1 MLSRPSSIEVGILYW
16 VIWLLLWVLVGG
28 LPLPSLIRNRIYKRE
43 RMSLWEETYYRVMLP
58 LRLALAVILVIMI
71 LWGGGIPDASMIWL
85 FAGWMIFWTAIETV
99 IAGTRLTIKAAAV
112 AVILIFVISYSV
124 VSFFATYN
132 NALYFDG
139 FIQKTS
145 GYPVSSEIP
154 SNMVRL
160 TTEELANSIARQHMS
175 EFGSNTLIIDQ
186 QLTTYNGRLS
196 WVVLVAREESWG
208 ATYRVAGLIIVDGN
222 DPNMPPTIIKNET
235 FAIADGLDFNP
246 IIGAYGNA
254 KAYGYYSIDTA
265 INYGDVYP
273 VQNADGEW
281 VIAITAFQPS
291 LTFVRQYAGIYTLD
305 QQGNYLTHYSNATL
319 PSWIVQAYDEQDF
332 LECGISA
339 WGSHK
344 RGNGFDIFAPG
355 FLWIA
360 PSSNRVQ
367 ISEDTRYIYDPDLNQ
382 IVAVT
387 MVHPVRDNG
396 DLSLAGA
403 FKATPSGIYY
413 YDLSDENMISG
424 TAAGSVAMSKITER
438 TGTVYYTAMELLY
451 PMQVGNAS
459 KQVWFVPIY
468 FESSSGLIGLAGLAL
483 VDSHEQN
490 KVYVELIETS
500 GATGSELV
508 ENAKSGFRQLY
519 GVTEQPTNESGFI
532 SVNGTL
538 TAKYEPYIK
547 DGNTHQWLGVDNGT
561 ADLNVLVNSGLIS
574 DSEMLKIQMASPG
587 DSISLTV
594 DQAGVVRKVH

>member
-1 MLSRPSSIEVGILYW
+1 MYW
-16 VIWLLLWVLVGG
+16 IVWLLLWVFLGG
-28 LPLPSLIRNRIYKRE
+28 LPIPSLIRNRIYKRE
-43 RMSLWEETYYRVMLP
+43 RMSLWEETYYRIMLPTRLVLAVML
-58 LRLALAVILVIMI
+58 AILI

-85 FAGWMIFWTAIETV
+85 FAGWMIFWTTIEAV
-99 IAGTRLTIKAAAV
+99 VAGTGRTIKLAAV
-112 AVILIFVISYSV
+112 AAVLIFIVSYST
-124 VSFFATYN
+124 VSFFANYN

-139 FIQKTS
+139 FIQKTE
-145 GYPVSSEIP
+145 GFPISSEIP
-154 SNMVRL
+154 NNMVRL

-175 EFGSNTLIIDQ
+175 EFGSNTLIVDQ

-246 IIGAYGNA
+246 LIGAYGNA

-273 VQNADGEW
+273 VQNADGKW
-281 VIAITAFQPS
+281 VIAITAFQPD
-291 LTFVRQYAGIYTLD
+291 LTFVRNYAGIYTLD
-305 QQGNYLTHYSNATL
+305 QQGRYLTHYGNQTL
-319 PSWIVQAYDEQDF
+319 PSWVVQAYDEQDF
-332 LECGISA
+332 LEGGISD

-344 RGNGFDIFAPG
+344 RADGFDIFAPG

-360 PSSNRVQ
+360 PSSSRVE
-367 ISEDTRYIYDPDLNQ
+367 ISEDTRYIYDPDLHQ
-382 IVAVT
+382 IVALV

-424 TAAGSVAMSKITER
+424 IAAGSVAMSKITQR
-438 TGTVYYTAMELLY
+438 TGTEYYTAMELLY
-451 PMQVGNAS
+451 PMQVGNAT

-483 VDSHEQN
+483 VDSQEQN
-490 KVYVELIETS
+490 KVYIELIETS
-500 GATGSELV
+500 GATGSQLV
-508 ENAKSGFRQLY
+508 ERAKAGFRQLY
-519 GVTEQPTNESGFI
+519 GESAQPTNESEFVA
-532 SVNGTL
+532 VNGTL
-538 TAKYEPYIK
+538 TAKFEPYIK
-547 DGNTHQWLGVDNGT
+547 DGNTHQWLTVNNGT
-561 ADLNVLVNSGLIS
+561 ADLDVLVNSGLIT
-574 DSEMLKIQMASPG
+574 DAEMLKMQQAAPG
-587 DSISLTV
+587 DFVALAV
-594 DQAGVVRKVH
+594 DQSGVVRKIL